1 MDKLEKIK
9 KKVEQLD
16 GMVLDDIVKEMDTF
30 SAANLIEILKKR
42 GLELSAEDEGELI
55 DLLKFNNDDK
65 ESVVLNDDM
74 LEQIVGGTSNESF
87 CPACAVCSVLPFLA
101 GCPEHVRNCQ
111 RVLKL

>member
-1 MDKLEKIK
+1 MDNLEKIM

-30 SAANLIEILKKR
+30 SAANFIEILKKR

-55 DLLKFNNDDK
+55 DLLKFDNKK

-111 RVLKL
+111 HVLKL